1 MRKKT
6 VVPIILVA
14 FVLTLVGCNH
24 ETTVTQDI
32 VDKTVAV
39 NSFHP
44 KDYSNKIEIS
54 STLDFAKI
62 YQNVDELYEDS
73 QNVVYGKVKEIAY
86 IDDSGAAITSYKFLI
101 ENSYKGSLKE
111 NDMISVLAVG
121 GYVRLQKF
129 IEVFGDAKFKDY
141 SESKRNQT
149 VIQENVMG
157 APLPQEN
164 EKYLLFLS
172 DPIKD
177 ESPLPDGA
185 YSEIGAFMG
194 RYYDKENARNGNTLS
209 RYVPKDELDFYG
221 GGNENYSL
229 SEFENILQKK

>member
-1 MRKKT
+1 MKRI
-6 VVPIILVA
+6 IILITII
-14 FVLTLVGCNH
+14 VLMITLAGYNH

-44 KDYSNKIEIS
+44 KNYSNKIEMS

-62 YQNVDELYEDS
+62 YQNIDELYEDS

-86 IDDSGAAITSYKFLI
+86 IDDSRAAITSYNFLI

-111 NDMISVLAVG
+111 NDMISVLAAG

-129 IEVFGDAKFKDY
+129 IEVFGDGKFKDY

-149 VIQENVMG
+149 VIEENVMG

-209 RYVPKDELDFYG
+209 RYVPKDEPNFYG
-221 GGNENYSL
+221 GENENYSL